1 MTDGSFPVV
10 REFLLARPLQALKL
24 LVGAGTI
31 LLGVLSFLGAFG
43 SSAGLTAFITM
54 PFIGVL
60 LGAVVVLESL
70 VTVARWLLEHRD
82 SFEGSWPA
90 PAYLGVR
97 LLETGAG
104 LASAGLVI
112 WLLGRFS
119 GEPMPPPAAIGLA
132 MYMTGASLIVLIAV
146 LIRGVVE
153 FTRFRTQGWVS

>member
-1 MTDGSFPVV
+1 MTDGSFHVV
-10 REFLLARPLQALKL
+10 RAFLLARPLQASKL
-24 LVGAGTI
+24 LVGFGTI
-31 LLGVLSFLGAFG
+31 ILSVLSFLGAFG
-43 SSAGLTAFITM
+43 SSGGLTAFITM

-70 VTVARWLLEHRD
+70 VTMAKWLLEHRD

-132 MYMTGASLIVLIAV
+132 MYMTGAALIVLIGV
-146 LIRGVVE
+146 VIRGVVE
-153 FTRFRTQGWVS
+153 FTRFRTRSMP